1 MIVMKNFYKS
11 VMSILLVTPIYASAA
26 VDLVT
31 NGSFEADLQD
41 NGSWNLYS
49 TLIGWSGAPDIE
61 LRNNVAGSAFD
72 GSNFVELDT
81 NSNSSISQLLVGTP
95 GLYQLSFWFSARPG
109 TGSDTND
116 LSFTLDGSAPVTVLT
131 GVGGGS
137 DNNWQ
142 NYSALFNFDGEALLT
157 FSAVGR
163 SDSLGGSL
171 DMISMTSTIP
181 EPKIVEMI
189 LVGFLLLSLT
199 LRRTSKAYFSR
210 NKL

>member
-1 MIVMKNFYKS
+1 MKNFYKS

>member
-1 MIVMKNFYKS
+1 MKNFYKS

-49 TLIGWSGAPDIE
+49 TLVGWSGAPDIE

-72 GSNFVELDT
+72 GSNFIELDT

-131 GVGGGS
+131 GTGGGS
-137 DNNWQ
+137 DHNWQ

-181 EPKIVEMI
+181 EPKTVEMI

-199 LRRTSKAYFSR
+199 LGRTRKALLSK
-210 NKL
+210 K

>member
-1 MIVMKNFYKS
+1 MKNFYKS

-49 TLIGWSGAPDIE
+49 TLVGWSGAPDIE

-72 GSNFVELDT
+72 GSNFIELDT
-81 NSNSSISQLLVGTP
+81 YSNSSISQLLTGTP
-95 GLYQLSFWFSARPG
+95 GLYQLSFWYSARPG

-116 LSFTLDGSAPVTVLT
+116 LSFTLDGSTPVTVLT

-137 DNNWQ
+137 HHNWQ

-157 FSAVGR
+157 FSAAGR

-181 EPKIVEMI
+181 EPKTVEMM
-189 LVGFLLLSLT
+189 LVGFLLLSFALS
-199 LRRTSKAYFSR
+199 RTRNILFSK
-210 NKL
+210 

>member
-1 MIVMKNFYKS
+1 MKNFYKS

-49 TLIGWSGAPDIE
+49 TLVGWSGAPDIE

-72 GSNFVELDT
+72 GSNFIELDT

-116 LSFTLDGSAPVTVLT
+116 LSFTMDGSAPVTVLT
-131 GVGGGS
+131 GTGGGS
-137 DNNWQ
+137 DHNWQ

-157 FSAVGR
+157 FSAAGR

-181 EPKIVEMI
+181 EPKTVEMI

-199 LRRTSKAYFSR
+199 LGRTRKALLSK
-210 NKL
+210 K

>member
-1 MIVMKNFYKS
+1 MKNFYKS

-31 NGSFEADLQD
+31 NGSFEADFQG

-81 NSNSSISQLLVGTP
+81 NSNSSISQLLTGAS
-95 GLYQLSFWFSARPG
+95 GLYQLSFWYSARPG
-109 TGSDTND
+109 TASDTND

-131 GVGGGS
+131 GTGGGS
-137 DNNWQ
+137 DHNWQ
-142 NYSALFNFDGEALLT
+142 NYSALFNFDGQGLLT
-157 FSAVGR
+157 FSAAGR

-181 EPKIVEMI
+181 EPKTVEMI
-189 LVGFLLLSLT
+189 LVGFLLLSFT

-210 NKL
+210 NNH

>member
-1 MIVMKNFYKS
+1 MKNFYKS
-11 VMSILLVTPIYASAA
+11 VVSILLVAPIYASAA

-31 NGSFEADLQD
+31 NGSFEADFQD

-49 TLIGWSGAPDIE
+49 NLIGWSGAPDIE

-81 NSNSSISQLLVGTP
+81 NSNSSISQLLTGAP

-137 DNNWQ
+137 DHNWQ

-157 FSAVGR
+157 FSAAGI

-210 NKL
+210 NNH